1 MRWTWTFL
9 RWWLVGIDAVV
20 GCTGLCIMWYT
31 LLVAPTVVSLLAS
44 PADTIQLEVSCVAW
58 AHAEYSCEI
67 KTCIF
72 NIIKKYYLMFPIVD
86 YLDYQ
91 FQVLEVLSI
100 SSPTARFT
108 RSRTKE
114 TKYETQTKRRKIY
127 YEHVVTTSLPAST
140 YDIDLIMVEQKQD
153 KTSAQQTKTTGKNSS
168 STQSRKPFFQKM
180 RNVGKRF
187 RKAKQERAEKK
198 VCSIRCAIAI
208 GI

>member
-1 MRWTWTFL
+1 
-9 RWWLVGIDAVV
+9 
-20 GCTGLCIMWYT
+20 
-31 LLVAPTVVSLLAS
+31 
-44 PADTIQLEVSCVAW
+44 
-58 AHAEYSCEI
+58 
-67 KTCIF
+67 
-72 NIIKKYYLMFPIVD
+72 MFPIVD

-100 SSPTARFT
+100 SSPPTARFT

-198 VCSIRCAIAI
+198 VCCMFHSMRHCNRNIKCKLETKCPSFFPIKTYC
-208 GI
+208 